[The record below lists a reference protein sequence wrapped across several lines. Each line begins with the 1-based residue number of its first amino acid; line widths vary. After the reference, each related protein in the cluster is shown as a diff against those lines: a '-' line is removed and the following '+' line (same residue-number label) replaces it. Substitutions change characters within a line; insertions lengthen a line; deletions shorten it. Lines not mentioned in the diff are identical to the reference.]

1 MDGYETRGS
10 SSIPNFDRERCGW
23 QTLEILFIHAKF
35 DIEAACFLRFSYS
48 TIEFHP
54 REDSWNLAY
63 ERNNFPSWS
72 SILTKDP
79 RSNLQR
85 GYYLTKIRSVYIYI
99 YEHTS
104 VSTVMGPPAKGRTW
118 RYFLV
123 IFAFDEIRIEISIK
137 FREQINNL
145 SFDRGCREEG
155 SIIITNYTELYCLV
169 YRY

>member
-1 MDGYETRGS
+1 MDDDVILS
-10 SSIPNFDRERCGW
+10 SSSTTSHFCPYDKFFFDRKESNNRRESSRLFRLLRRGWTDTKREDRHRFQTSRERERERCGW

-99 YEHTS
+99 WTH
-104 VSTVMGPPAKGRTW
+104 VR
-118 RYFLV
+118 
-123 IFAFDEIRIEISIK
+123 
-137 FREQINNL
+137 
-145 SFDRGCREEG
+145 FDRYGTT
-155 SIIITNYTELYCLV
+155 S
-169 YRY
+169 

>member
-1 MDGYETRGS
+1 
-10 SSIPNFDRERCGW
+10 
-23 QTLEILFIHAKF
+23 
-35 DIEAACFLRFSYS
+35 
-48 TIEFHP
+48 
-54 REDSWNLAY
+54 
-63 ERNNFPSWS
+63 
-72 SILTKDP
+72 
-79 RSNLQR
+79 
-85 GYYLTKIRSVYIYI
+85 
-99 YEHTS
+99 
-104 VSTVMGPPAKGRTW
+104 MGPPAKGRTW